1 MNYLTINE
9 IKDKC
14 IVTYNNMMLLPLN
27 SEHIEN
33 LRNWRN
39 DETQTEFLRKIDYIT
54 KEKQLQWFHKY
65 KEDET
70 QIVFAI
76 YENEKL
82 KRMVGSVSLYNI
94 NLTKGTSE
102 IGRIQIGDPEAHG
115 LGLGRTSLV
124 GAIKVAF
131 QCLGIQKIE
140 ASVHKDNIAAHKND
154 MKIGFRIVG
163 EIVSVVGGKED
174 LIEMTEEDAIKAN
187 EYYHLI
193 KIRI

>member
-1 MNYLTINE
+1 MKHLTINN

-27 SEHIEN
+27 KEHIEN

-39 DETQTEFLRKIDYIT
+39 DKTKTRFLRKIDYIT
-54 KEKQLQWFHKY
+54 KEKQLLWFQKY
-65 KEDET
+65 REDET
-70 QIVFAI
+70 QIAFTI

-82 KRMVGSVSLYNI
+82 KRIVGSVSLYNI
-94 NLTKGTSE
+94 NLNKGTSE
-102 IGRIQIGDPEAHG
+102 VGRIQIGDSEAHG
-115 LGLGRTSLV
+115 IGLGKNSLL

-131 QCLGIQKIE
+131 QCLEIQKIE
-140 ASVHKDNIAAHKND
+140 ASIHKDNIASHKNS

-163 EIVSVVGGKED
+163 EIDSAVGGKED
-174 LIEMTEEDAIKAN
+174 LVEITEEDAVREN

-193 KIRI
+193 RIEV